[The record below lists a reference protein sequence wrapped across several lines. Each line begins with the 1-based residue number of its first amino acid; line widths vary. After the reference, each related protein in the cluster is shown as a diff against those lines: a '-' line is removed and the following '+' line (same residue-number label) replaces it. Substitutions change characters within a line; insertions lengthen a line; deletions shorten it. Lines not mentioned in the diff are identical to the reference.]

1 MKGFYNAFYIANVV
15 FQAVFSLLFG
25 MGGSLFIAWLL
36 VDKLSFPVWTYAVA
50 VTVGTLAG
58 GISMI
63 RFVLQAMTTLEG
75 IEKQKKTTDS
85 RRRKNERNERNE
97 EK

>member
-50 VTVGTLAG
+50 VTIGTLAG

-75 IEKQKKTTDS
+75 IENQKKTAI

>member
-36 VDKLSFPVWTYAVA
+36 VDKLSFPAWTYAVA
-50 VTVGTLAG
+50 VTIGTLAG

-75 IEKQKKTTDS
+75 IEKQKKTVGK
-85 RRRKNERNERNE
+85 RRKNERNE

>member
-50 VTVGTLAG
+50 VTIGTLAG

-75 IEKQKKTTDS
+75 IEKQKKTVGK
-85 RRRKNERNERNE
+85 RRKNERNE

>member
-50 VTVGTLAG
+50 VTIGTLAG

-63 RFVLQAMTTLEG
+63 KFVLQAMTTLEG
-75 IEKQKKTTDS
+75 IENQKNTAV